1 MKRNKEVFLIGIGMG
16 EESYLTPYA
25 SQKMVQAD
33 IMIGA
38 KRMLECCKSY
48 QGTQFTSYKPKEMRE
63 FLTQTADWQC
73 CAILLSGDSGFFS
86 GARGILQEF
95 ADTSYEIECIPGISS
110 ISYLSAKLGMNWE
123 DMYIASVHGKWE
135 NLVGR
140 IAGNKKT
147 FALLSG
153 KSQLCELCDKLQ
165 YYGLNEVKLSVG
177 ENLSYGMGQASM
189 GKAERIIQGSPAEI
203 AQNQWDNLIC
213 MVAENENAQK
223 ISGEICDEEFIR
235 GKVPMTKSEVRTI
248 SIAKLKLQE
257 TSVVYDIGAGTGSVS
272 IEIAVKHPGVKV
284 YAIEKN
290 SHAVSLIEKNKQK
303 FCADNVEVIQGEA
316 LEVLECKKLEMPTH
330 IFVGG
335 SGGNFQEI
343 LHLILQKNPKVRI
356 VANAVSLNSIAEI
369 YQAVEVQGL
378 TTEVVSINVSKS
390 KKMGGYHMMLAN
402 NPVYIFTIEADR

>member
-1 MKRNKEVFLIGIGMG
+1 MKRSKRLFLIGIGMG

-25 SQKMVQAD
+25 SQKMAQAD

-38 KRMLECCKSY
+38 KRMLECCKSH
-48 QGTQFTSYKPKEMRE
+48 QGSKFVSYKPKEMRK
-63 FLTQTADWQC
+63 FLAQTTDWQC
-73 CAILLSGDSGFFS
+73 SAILLSGDSGFFS

-95 ADTSYEIECIPGISS
+95 ADTPYEIECIPGISS

-123 DMYIASVHGKWE
+123 DMYIVSAHGKWE

-165 YYGLNEVKLSVG
+165 YYGLNDVKLSVG
-177 ENLSYGMGQASM
+177 ENLSYCDFGQIS
-189 GKAERIIQGSPAEI
+189 GEKTEHIIQGSPAEI
-203 AQNQWDNLIC
+203 GQRQWDDLIC
-213 MVAENENAQK
+213 MVAENENPQK

-235 GKVPMTKSEVRTI
+235 GKVPMTKSEVRTV

-257 TSVVYDIGAGTGSVS
+257 DSVVYDIGAGTGSVS
-272 IEIAVKHPGVKV
+272 IEMAVKNPGVKV

-303 FCADNVEVIQGEA
+303 FCADYVELMICE
-316 LEVLECKKLEMPTH
+316 E
-330 IFVGG
+330 FV
-335 SGGNFQEI
+335 
-343 LHLILQKNPKVRI
+343 
-356 VANAVSLNSIAEI
+356 
-369 YQAVEVQGL
+369 
-378 TTEVVSINVSKS
+378 VV
-390 KKMGGYHMMLAN
+390 
-402 NPVYIFTIEADR
+402 